1 MSMKNGIIL
10 LVVLIIH
17 LSAFAQK
24 PRMDGD
30 KIKQLRIAFI
40 SEELELT
47 TEEGQAFWPIFNDYE
62 KQTEEQNGQIK
73 EARSEVKG
81 KKDEPSTEQVEESIR
96 KTTEIRVA
104 MAISHESYMLD
115 CLEVLG
121 PDKTMKLGGVE
132 RRFKKA
138 LLDRAKGRRPDGP
151 PPKQR

>member
-62 KQTEEQNGQIK
+62 WSDK
-73 EARSEVKG
+73 RS
-81 KKDEPSTEQVEESIR
+81 SIGSKR
-96 KTTEIRVA
+96 QKR
-104 MAISHESYMLD
+104 
-115 CLEVLG
+115 
-121 PDKTMKLGGVE
+121 
-132 RRFKKA
+132 
-138 LLDRAKGRRPDGP
+138 
-151 PPKQR
+151 